1 MPENAIRFT
10 FWSKMA
16 TGLAVRGAGGLRHRH
31 RPKTQKYIVKRRVV
45 AFLMQQN
52 AIRLSLLLIEVHDLL
67 RFTIRNCIFRMTF

>member
-10 FWSKMA
+10 CWSKMA
-16 TGLAVRGAGGLRHRH
+16 TGLAVRGAWAYATRSGQ
-31 RPKTQKYIVKRRVV
+31 KTQKYIVKRRVV